1 VLVACVVVL
10 HRRHRFAQRALR
22 TQSDRYESLLQALS
36 EAGEGMVIIDGERCA
51 FANAAFEELSGY
63 RFSELAALD
72 SVFDLILPEERD
84 AAHAVARRRLTDR
97 RPERGYPVTML
108 RRDGQLIRL
117 ETAGVPLVVNGRKQ
131 LVAVVHDVTV
141 RERLLQRTALLADAG
156 RLFETEHGE
165 AERVAGLAR
174 LVVEEVAEVC
184 VIALADDGGTVRHT
198 AAAARDR
205 DPAPDELEA
214 AAEMVKIALR
224 DGAARVMPAP
234 GHEGSIA
241 VVVPMR
247 ARGRV
252 HGVLCACCG
261 TLVDGEKPDLL
272 GVFEEL
278 GRRAALALDNARL
291 HEELARV
298 ARSLQQSL
306 LPPALVQVPGVELA
320 ARYISAA
327 DGLMGGDFYD
337 AFATQGGEWAV
348 VVGDVCG
355 KGAEAAT
362 VTALARHTL
371 RAAALHASCPDEVL
385 GTLNEAILRAQLD
398 YRFCT
403 VAYVQL
409 APLPDGDVQVTVAT
423 GGHPLPILVRAD
435 GRVASLGRP
444 GSLLGVM
451 REPVVG
457 LGVATLEPGDVLV
470 LYTDGVIE
478 ASPGERAFGP
488 GRLAALLAG
497 CAGRDA
503 PSVAA
508 AIEAEVLRVQHGSVR
523 DDVAVLVVRVPVA
536 DRFPARPPGVAA
548 VA

>member
-1 VLVACVVVL
+1 V
-10 HRRHRFAQRALR
+10 
-22 TQSDRYESLLQALS
+22 
-36 EAGEGMVIIDGERCA
+36 
-51 FANAAFEELSGY
+51 
-63 RFSELAALD
+63 
-72 SVFDLILPEERD
+72 
-84 AAHAVARRRLTDR
+84 
-97 RPERGYPVTML
+97 
-108 RRDGQLIRL
+108 RL
-117 ETAGVPLVVNGRKQ
+117 EVGGVPLEVNGRKQ
-131 LVAVVHDVTV
+131 LVAVVHDVTA

-156 RLFETEHGE
+156 RLFESEPGE
-165 AERVAGLAR
+165 AERLAGLAR
-174 LVVEEVAEVC
+174 LVVAEVAEVC
-184 VIALADDGGTVRHT
+184 VIALADDGGGVRQT

-205 DPAPDELEA
+205 APAPEELAA
-214 AAEMVKIALR
+214 AAEMVTMALG
-224 DGAARVMPAP
+224 DGESRVMPAP
-234 GHEGSIA
+234 GHEGSVA

-261 TLVDGEKPDLL
+261 TLVDGEEADLL
-272 GVFEEL
+272 GVFDEL
-278 GRRAALALDNARL
+278 ARRAALALDNAHL
-291 HEELARV
+291 YDELSRV

-306 LPPALVQVPGVELA
+306 LPPALVEVPGVELA
-320 ARYISAA
+320 ARYMSAA
-327 DGLMGGDFYD
+327 DGLVGGDFYD
-337 AFATQGGEWAV
+337 AFATRDGEWAL

-355 KGAEAAT
+355 KGAEAAA

-371 RAAALHASCPDEVL
+371 RAAAVRSSCPDEVL
-385 GTLNEAILRAQLD
+385 GALNEAILRAQLD

-403 VAYVQL
+403 VAFARLV
-409 APLPDGDVQVTVAT
+409 PLSDGNVQVTVAT

-435 GRVASLGRP
+435 GRIASLGRP

-457 LGVATLEPGDVLV
+457 QGVATLEPGDVLV
-470 LYTDGVIE
+470 FYTDGVIE

-488 GRLAALLAG
+488 ARLAELLAA

-523 DDVAVLVVRVPVA
+523 DDVAVLVARVPVA
-536 DRFPARPPGVAA
+536 DRFVARPPGVAA